1 MEIRRL
7 ILELDPHKAYRL
19 HDIPSFLHKES
30 IETHDMLLAG
40 MVQKFNYA
48 EKNTNYE
55 IIK

>member
-1 MEIRRL
+1 M
-7 ILELDPHKAYRL
+7 ELDPHKAYRL